1 MNKENVVYVYS
12 GVLFGLKKEEILSFV
27 TMWMKLE
34 GITLSEMSDWEK
46 QYLYVLSLIC
56 ET

>member
-1 MNKENVVYVYS
+1 MNKENVVYVYR